1 MTKAHPRVTVMIPT
15 YNQAQYLPT
24 AIESALGQDYPNL
37 EVVISDDRSKDDT
50 PNVVTKFLSDKR
62 VKYHRNEE
70 NLGRVSNYRKTL
82 CEYATG
88 KYALN
93 LDGDDWLTNPSY
105 ISKAVE
111 ILEHN
116 EQVAFVFG
124 KQGRYFEE
132 SDTLLVDSN
141 RNKDLPGI
149 VDGNWLFLNY
159 PKGELSFPHL
169 STVYRRTD
177 AIEVGFYTKDIVGSD
192 SESIRRLLIDR
203 QVGFIDEVAG
213 VWRAHSVNES
223 NTQDHRKHLRDLDGV
238 ESSYDY
244 AAAAGS
250 FDKKT
255 LERWRRQMLGLSC
268 YEVVYLSAR
277 SGNIKTCLRFI
288 GGLAVHKRR
297 ALLSMILS
305 ADVPLK
311 LAFKKARQRLES
323 IQSRRSAET

>member
-1 MTKAHPRVTVMIPT
+1 MIPT
-15 YNQAQYLPT
+15 YNQARYLPT

-37 EVVISDDRSKDDT
+37 EVVISDDCSKDDT
-50 PNVVTKFLSDKR
+50 PNVVGKFLLNKR
-62 VKYHRNEE
+62 IKYFRNEE
-70 NLGRVSNYRKTL
+70 NLGRVGNYQKTL
-82 CEYATG
+82 SEYATG

-93 LDGDDWLTNPSY
+93 LDGDDWLTNLSY

-111 ILEHN
+111 ILESA
-116 EQVAFVFG
+116 EKIAFVFG

-141 RNKDLPGI
+141 RNKDLPGL

-169 STVYRRTD
+169 STVYRRLD
-177 AIEVGFYTKDIVGSD
+177 AIQVGFYTKDIVGSD

-203 QVGFIDEVAG
+203 QVGFIDEIAG
-213 VWRAHSVNES
+213 IWRAHSVNES
-223 NTQDHRKHLRDLDGV
+223 NTQDHWKHLRDLDGV
-238 ESSYDY
+238 ESSYNY
-244 AAAAGS
+244 AAATGS
-250 FDKKT
+250 FDKRT
-255 LERWRRQMLGLSC
+255 LERWRRQMLGLNC

-288 GGLAVHKRR
+288 GGLAVHKRQ

-311 LAFKKARQRLES
+311 IAFKKARQRLAS
-323 IQSRRSAET
+323 IQPHHSNEY

>member
-1 MTKAHPRVTVMIPT
+1 MTEAYPLVTVMIPT
-15 YNQAQYLPT
+15 YNQARYLPT

-37 EVVISDDRSKDDT
+37 EVVISDDYSKDDS
-50 PNVVTKFLSDKR
+50 PNVVRKFLSDKR
-62 VKYHRNEE
+62 VKYYRNNR
-70 NLGRVSNYRKTL
+70 NLGRVGNYRRTL

-93 LDGDDWLTNPSY
+93 LDGDDWLSNPSY

-111 ILEHN
+111 ILENN
-116 EQVAFVFG
+116 EKIAFVFG

-132 SDTLLVDSN
+132 SDTLLTDSN

-169 STVYRRTD
+169 STVYRKID
-177 AIEVGFYTKDIVGSD
+177 AIKVGFYTKDIVGSD

-223 NTQDHRKHLRDLDGV
+223 NTKDHRKHLRDLEGV
-238 ESSYDY
+238 ESSYNY
-244 AAAAGS
+244 ATANGS

-255 LERWRRQMLGLSC
+255 LEKWRRQMLGLSC
-268 YEVVYLSAR
+268 YEVVYLSAK

-305 ADVPLK
+305 ADIPLRV
-311 LAFKKARQRLES
+311 AFKKAKQRLVS
-323 IQSRRSAET
+323 IQAQHSNEY